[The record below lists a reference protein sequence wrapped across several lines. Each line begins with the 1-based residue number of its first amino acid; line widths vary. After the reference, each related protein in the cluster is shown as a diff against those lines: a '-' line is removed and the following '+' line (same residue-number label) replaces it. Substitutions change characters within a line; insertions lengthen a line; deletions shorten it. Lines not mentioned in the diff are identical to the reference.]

1 MGAPYNP
8 ASTVLRVRPD
18 LLAGLDEWQR
28 AAVTNPAPLLAVIAG
43 AGSGKTSVL
52 TRRVAHRC
60 ATDRA
65 DPRHVAVLT
74 FTRQAAV
81 ELRRRLR
88 TLGIDEP
95 VVAGTFHSVALSL
108 LRRHWDDTGR
118 RHPTV
123 VGDRSRLIGEILGA
137 KRGGRLSEISSEV
150 DWARSRMLT
159 PEQYR
164 KVARDRTAHVDDTAR
179 ALTDLEDLKRR
190 KGVID
195 LDDLLSSVVE
205 ASRQNGDFA
214 ASMRWSLRH
223 FFVDE
228 AQDLNPLQLAT
239 LNAWRGERDDLTLVG
254 DPSQA
259 IYGFNGADSRVLL
272 SPEEFFPGIEVV
284 RLDTNYRCTPQI
296 VATGLHVL
304 GSASA
309 PPPELRSA
317 RSDGPD
323 TRFVAFD
330 DEASEV
336 AGVADL
342 VRELKRN
349 SRVWR
354 DIAVL
359 VRTNAQI
366 APIAASLEARGV
378 PHRILGAAAADPVQ
392 AAVRE
397 AGEQPNPSGLATWS
411 IEARRG
417 DAEASDETVAARR
430 RVADAVDEF
439 LADGGRDG
447 LSFMAWVRTTR
458 PFQADDAGDAVQLL
472 TFHAA
477 KGREWWGVIVAGC
490 EKGLL
495 PHSSA
500 RTTEEV
506 DEEVRLAY
514 VAVTRAADRL
524 VLTHARSRRGRKSTP
539 SPFLADRPRSPV
551 VAPPD
556 ESVLRDIEQRR
567 RDRAPDP
574 VLDELR
580 TWRAAAARVSGLRPD
595 FVCSDAVLDAI
606 VSAAPTDLEGLVAVP
621 GVERSLVDSV
631 GSRIVAAVS
640 RGLERRAVLESR

>member
-1 MGAPYNP
+1 MI
-8 ASTVLRVRPD
+8 RVPPD
-18 LLAGLDEWQR
+18 LLAGLDDRQR
-28 AAVTNPAPLLAVIAG
+28 AAVTNPTPLLAVIAG

-88 TLGIDEP
+88 TLGIAEP

-123 VGDRSRLIGEILGA
+123 VGDRGRLIGEILGA

-150 DWARSRMLT
+150 DWARSRMLS

-164 KVARDRTAHVDDTAR
+164 KVARERTAHVDDTAR
-179 ALTDLEDLKRR
+179 ALSELEELKRR
-190 KGVID
+190 KGVVD
-195 LDDLLSSVVE
+195 LDDLLSMVVE
-205 ASRQNGDFA
+205 AARQNGDFA

-228 AQDLNPLQLAT
+228 AQDLNPLQLAA

-259 IYGFNGADSRVLL
+259 IYGFNGADSKVLL
-272 SPEEFFPGIEVV
+272 APEEHFPGIEVV

-304 GSASA
+304 GSSTT

-317 RSDGPD
+317 RTDGPD
-323 TRFVAFD
+323 PRFVSFD
-330 DEASEV
+330 DEAAEV
-336 AGVADL
+336 AGVAEL
-342 VRELKRN
+342 VLELKRN
-349 SRVWR
+349 SRTWR

-359 VRTNAQI
+359 VRTNAQV
-366 APIAASLEARGV
+366 APIAAALGARGV

-411 IEARRG
+411 IEARRS
-417 DAEASDETVAARR
+417 DADTSDDTVRARR

-439 LADGGRDG
+439 LAEGGRDG

-458 PFQADDAGDAVQLL
+458 PFQADDPGDAVQLL

-477 KGREWWGVIVAGC
+477 KGREWWGVVIAGC

-500 RTTEEV
+500 RSADEI

-524 VLTHARSRRGRKSTP
+524 VLTHARHRRGRRSTP
-539 SPFLADRPRSPV
+539 SPFLADRPRSPA

-556 ESVLRDIEQRR
+556 ESVLREIEQRR
-567 RDRAPDP
+567 RERAPDP

-580 TWRAAAARVSGLRPD
+580 TWRAATARLSGLRPD
-595 FVCSDAVLDAI
+595 FVCTDEVLDAI
-606 VSAAPTDLEGLVAVP
+606 AAALPNDVDVLATVP

-631 GSRIVAAVS
+631 GSRVVAAVS
-640 RGLERRAVLESR
+640 RGLERRAAREPR